1 MSACRHLLNSS
12 PSLEQLIKILRI
24 GTTTTT
30 TIIIII
36 LDICKRIDFLFY
48 LLGFGLLHIIIDIII
63 CLICTILN
71 IKTLTEVKSCVLL
84 LLWLLKLSANIL
96 FMCRRLSAK
105 WILLFCHV
113 AVVIILLF
121 IVLIE
126 HEFKMICLL
135 LLHIL
140 LMLILLLILLLL

>member
-1 MSACRHLLNSS
+1 MSACCYLLNSS

-24 GTTTTT
+24 GTTSTA

-96 FMCRRLSAK
+96 FMCKLLSVK
-105 WILLFCHV
+105 WILLFCYLG
-113 AVVIILLF
+113 VVIIFLVIFLF
-121 IVLIE
+121 
-126 HEFKMICLL
+126 
-135 LLHIL
+135 
-140 LMLILLLILLLL
+140 